1 MKLLLFMTRGMSLT
15 AWRDNGSLK
24 RELALYAELARR
36 GVSISIISWGRGED
50 AAVVAAFPWLR
61 VYEIAGT
68 SSGSV

>member
-36 GVSISIISWGRGED
+36 GVSISIIHG
-50 AAVVAAFPWLR
+50 
-61 VYEIAGT
+61 AGVKMRLL
-68 SSGSV
+68 SRRSLAQGV